1 MYKVISYFIYMTF
14 RNCPTS
20 SYSGDGQDLTKET
33 SRKNEYADTEKLRNF
48 LDRLQGKKFMLDCG
62 HRVTF
67 GFYLGNDII
76 IRNGKVMK
84 IVCADCGG

>member
-1 MYKVISYFIYMTF
+1 MTF
-14 RNCPTS
+14 RDYPS
-20 SYSGDGQDLTKET
+20 SNYSRDGQDLTKES
-33 SRKNEYADTEKLRNF
+33 SRKNEYADAEKLRNF
-48 LDRLQGKKFMLDCG
+48 LSQLQGKKFMLDCG

-84 IVCADCGG
+84 IICSDCGG